1 VLPHTETNLGFWD
14 YQPNSNPGVG
24 AMKTLGASV
33 QTRVQLQGALK
44 VLAILTVFAGA
55 GLTGAAE
62 AAPASRG
69 VAAKPAK
76 ETVTSVSA
84 RDVETTSSV
93 QPTTG
98 SDAHCDISRKRMFVE
113 GEGWIVRRVTTCY

>member
-1 VLPHTETNLGFWD
+1 ME
-14 YQPNSNPGVG
+14 
-24 AMKTLGASV
+24 TLGASV
-33 QTRVQLQGALK
+33 RSRILPQGVLK
-44 VLAILTVFAGA
+44 VLAVVSVFAGA
-55 GLTGAAE
+55 GLVGAAE
-62 AAPASRG
+62 AAPASHG
-69 VAAKPAK
+69 AAAKPAK

-98 SDAHCDISRKRMFVE
+98 SDTHCDISRKRMFVE

>member
-1 VLPHTETNLGFWD
+1 
-14 YQPNSNPGVG
+14 
-24 AMKTLGASV
+24 MKASGASV
-33 QTRVQLQGALK
+33 QSRISPQGALK
-44 VLAILTVFAGA
+44 VLAVLSLFAAA
-55 GLTGAAE
+55 GLGGAAS
-62 AAPASRG
+62 AAPASHG

-76 ETVTSVSA
+76 ETVTAVSA

-93 QPTTG
+93 QPATG

>member
-1 VLPHTETNLGFWD
+1 
-14 YQPNSNPGVG
+14 
-24 AMKTLGASV
+24 MKTLGASV
-33 QTRVQLQGALK
+33 QMRVRPRGVLK
-44 VLAILTVFAGA
+44 VLAVLSVLTGA
-55 GLTGAAE
+55 GLAGAVQ
-62 AAPASRG
+62 AAPASHG
-69 VAAKPAK
+69 AAAKPTK
-76 ETVTSVSA
+76 EVVTAVSA

>member
-1 VLPHTETNLGFWD
+1 MPPQGGLKILAVL
-14 YQPNSNPGVG
+14 S
-24 AMKTLGASV
+24 
-33 QTRVQLQGALK
+33 
-44 VLAILTVFAGA
+44 VFAGA
-55 GLTGAAE
+55 GLGGAAE
-62 AAPASRG
+62 AAPASHG

-76 ETVTSVSA
+76 ETVTAVSA
-84 RDVETTSSV
+84 KDVETTSSV

>member
-1 VLPHTETNLGFWD
+1 
-14 YQPNSNPGVG
+14 
-24 AMKTLGASV
+24 MRTLGASV
-33 QTRVQLQGALK
+33 QTRVRLRGVLK
-44 VLAILTVFAGA
+44 TLVVLSVLGGA
-55 GLTGAAE
+55 GLAGTAE
-62 AAPASRG
+62 AAPASHG

-76 ETVTSVSA
+76 EVVTSISA

>member
-1 VLPHTETNLGFWD
+1 MFT
-14 YQPNSNPGVG
+14 
-24 AMKTLGASV
+24 
-33 QTRVQLQGALK
+33 
-44 VLAILTVFAGA
+44 VLAVFAGA
-55 GLTGAAE
+55 GLVGAAE
-62 AAPASRG
+62 AAPASHG

-76 ETVTSVSA
+76 ETVTAVSA
-84 RDVETTSSV
+84 KDVETTSSV

>member
-1 VLPHTETNLGFWD
+1 
-14 YQPNSNPGVG
+14 
-24 AMKTLGASV
+24 MKALGASV
-33 QTRVQLQGALK
+33 QSRVSPQGVLK
-44 VLAILTVFAGA
+44 VLAILSIFVGA
-55 GLTGAAE
+55 GLGGAAE
-62 AAPASRG
+62 AAPASHG

-84 RDVETTSSV
+84 KDVETTSSV

-98 SDAHCDISRKRMFVE
+98 SDAYCDISRKRMFVE

>member
-1 VLPHTETNLGFWD
+1 
-14 YQPNSNPGVG
+14 
-24 AMKTLGASV
+24 MKALGASV
-33 QTRVQLQGALK
+33 QSRILPQGILK
-44 VLAILTVFAGA
+44 ILAVLSVFAGA
-55 GLTGAAE
+55 SLVGAAE
-62 AAPASRG
+62 AAPASHS
-69 VAAKPAK
+69 VAAKPSKQA
-76 ETVTSVSA
+76 VSAVSA

>member
-1 VLPHTETNLGFWD
+1 
-14 YQPNSNPGVG
+14 
-24 AMKTLGASV
+24 MKALGASV
-33 QTRVQLQGALK
+33 QSRILPQGSLK
-44 VLAILTVFAGA
+44 ILAFLTIFAGA
-55 GLTGAAE
+55 GLVGSAE
-62 AAPASRG
+62 AAPASHG
-69 VAAKPAK
+69 VAAKPSK

-84 RDVETTSSV
+84 KDVETTSSV